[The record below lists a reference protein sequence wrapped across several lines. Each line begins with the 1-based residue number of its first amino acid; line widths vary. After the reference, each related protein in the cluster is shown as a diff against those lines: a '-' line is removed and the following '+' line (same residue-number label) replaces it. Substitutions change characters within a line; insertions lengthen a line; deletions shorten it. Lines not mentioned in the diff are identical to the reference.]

1 MRWNRILLSCVCACV
16 MSVPAAF
23 AAAPCECVPGKATPS
38 SYTWNFHRE
47 ANQLIQGIQDDSV
60 AASRHAAT
68 LDSFADSPQLSW
80 QSHAEQLSNLKTE
93 INDMGRKLCR
103 LETIRTAVAP
113 WQRTT
118 IKRIAKDVVLMANN
132 ADDAIVY
139 VTSHQRYLWNPTY
152 ENYTSNLYNLSASL
166 QKTADHAVEYA
177 HVRARDRELNREME
191 MSRTS

>member
-1 MRWNRILLSCVCACV
+1 MRWNRILLSCVCACA
-16 MSVPAAF
+16 MGVPVAF
-23 AAAPCECVPGKATPS
+23 AAAPCECVPGKTTAA

-47 ANQLIQGIQDDSV
+47 ANQLVQAIQDDSV

-68 LDSFADSPQLSW
+68 LDSFADSPDLSW
-80 QSHAEQLSNLKTE
+80 QTHAEQLSYLKSE

-103 LETIRTAVAP
+103 LETIRSAVAP

-118 IKRIAKDVVLMANN
+118 INRIAKDVVLMANN

-152 ENYTSNLYNLSASL
+152 ENYTSNLYNLSANL
-166 QKTADHAVEYA
+166 QTTADHAVEYA
-177 HVRARDRELNREME
+177 RVRARDRELNREME
-191 MSRTS
+191 MSPTS

>member
-1 MRWNRILLSCVCACV
+1 MRLNRFLLSCACAFA

-23 AAAPCECVPGKATPS
+23 AAAPCECVAGTPTAA
-38 SYTWNFHRE
+38 SYTWNFHQE
-47 ANQLIQGIQDDSV
+47 ANQLIQGIQDDST
-60 AASRHAAT
+60 AASMHAAK
-68 LDSFADSPQLSW
+68 LDSFADSPGLTWQAHASQLSY
-80 QSHAEQLSNLKTE
+80 LKSE
-93 INDMGRKLCR
+93 INDMGKKLCR

-132 ADDAIVY
+132 ADDAIHY

-152 ENYTSNLYNLSASL
+152 ENYTENLYNLSANL

-177 HVRARDRELNREME
+177 RVRSRDRELNREME
-191 MSRTS
+191 MNSSS